1 LSTLVLIFV
10 LFGQPLCLFK
20 KISESSNL
28 AFELLLPM
36 HHDLSNFRFRGAPS
50 VMKFPSLHILKIS
63 FTVVAF
69 ALCISLQASAA
80 CPEPASGTLAICQPS
95 ANSTVFQVP
104 HFEAT
109 ANPTSGSISTMKV
122 YIDGKLI
129 FQNGGG
135 SLSLFEGGVSNGAH
149 HLVINAWDDFGRL
162 YQASEYFS
170 VTGNLP
176 FTCPVTGVGVRI
188 CAPTT
193 GSAVPQNVGFS
204 AGFKGNTAIK
214 FVRTYLDSADVFDFA
229 PAAGQNSIVGNVS
242 AGANSAPGN
251 HTLTVVAWDTNNTV
265 YKSSVGIKTYYE
277 ADCPPKGNTCNPGIY
292 QTTPNDGDDVQSPF
306 RVNASV
312 QNNTASITAMKAY
325 IDGAQVGASSG
336 PTFDQSISAAKGT
349 HILVIQAW
357 DTAGKLYRLTENVN
371 VQ

>member
-1 LSTLVLIFV
+1 
-10 LFGQPLCLFK
+10 
-20 KISESSNL
+20 
-28 AFELLLPM
+28 
-36 HHDLSNFRFRGAPS
+36 
-50 VMKFPSLHILKIS
+50 MKFPSLHILKIS
-63 FTVVAF
+63 FAVFAF
-69 ALCISLQASAA
+69 ALFASSQASAA
-80 CPEPASGTLAICQPS
+80 CPEPASGHLAICQPS
-95 ANSTVFQVP
+95 ANSTIYQVP

-122 YIDGKLI
+122 YVDNKLI

-135 SLSLFEGGVSNGAH
+135 SLNLFEGGVSNGTH

-162 YQASEYFS
+162 YQAQENFS

-188 CAPTT
+188 CAPAT
-193 GSAVPQNVGFS
+193 GSVVSNNLGFT

-214 FVRTYLDSADVFDFA
+214 SVRALLDGADVFDFA
-229 PAAGQNSIVGNVS
+229 PASGQTSVVAGGVNAP
-242 AGANSAPGN
+242 AGT
-251 HTLTVVAWDTNNTV
+251 HTFTVVATDINNTV
-265 YKSSVGIKTYYE
+265 YKSSVSIKTFFE
-277 ADCPPKGNTCNPGIY
+277 GDCPPKGSTCNPGIY

-306 RVNASV
+306 RVSAAV

-325 IDGAQVGASSG
+325 IDGVVVGTSSG
-336 PTFDQSISAAKGT
+336 PTFDQPISAAKGT
-349 HILVIQAW
+349 HILILQAW

>member
-1 LSTLVLIFV
+1 
-10 LFGQPLCLFK
+10 
-20 KISESSNL
+20 
-28 AFELLLPM
+28 
-36 HHDLSNFRFRGAPS
+36 
-50 VMKFPSLHILKIS
+50 MKYPSLHTLKIS
-63 FTVVAF
+63 FAVIAF
-69 ALCISLQASAA
+69 AICVSLQASAA
-80 CPEPASGTLAICQPS
+80 CPEPASGHLAICQPS
-95 ANSTVFQVP
+95 ASSSVYQVP
-104 HFEAT
+104 HIEAT
-109 ANPTSGSISTMKV
+109 ANPTSGSITTMKV

-135 SLSLFEGGVSNGAH
+135 SLSLFEGGVSNGTH

-162 YQASEYFS
+162 YQASENFS

-176 FTCPVTGVGVRI
+176 FSCPVSGVGVRI

-193 GSAVPQNVGFS
+193 GSVVSQNLGLT

-214 FVRTYLDSADVFDFA
+214 FLRAYVDSTDVFDFA
-229 PAAGQNSIVGNVS
+229 PAAGQTSVTG
-242 AGANSAPGN
+242 GAINTIPGT

-265 YKSSVGIKTYYE
+265 YKSSASIKTYYE
-277 ADCPPKGNTCNPGIY
+277 ADCPPRGTTCNPGIY

-312 QNNTASITAMKAY
+312 QNNTAAITAMKAY
-325 IDGAQVGASSG
+325 LDGVQVGASSG
-336 PTFDQSISAAKGT
+336 PTFDQPISAAKGT
-349 HILVIQAW
+349 HILVVQAW

>member
-1 LSTLVLIFV
+1 
-10 LFGQPLCLFK
+10 
-20 KISESSNL
+20 
-28 AFELLLPM
+28 
-36 HHDLSNFRFRGAPS
+36 
-50 VMKFPSLHILKIS
+50 MKFPSLPSLKIS

-69 ALCISLQASAA
+69 ALCVSLQASAA
-80 CPEPASGTLAICQPS
+80 CPEPASGHLAICQPS
-95 ANSTVFQVP
+95 ANSVINQVP
-104 HFEAT
+104 HIEAT
-109 ANPTSGSISTMKV
+109 TNPTSGSITNMKV

-162 YQASEYFS
+162 YQASENFS

-188 CAPTT
+188 CAPTN
-193 GSAVPQNVGFS
+193 GSVISQNIAFT

-214 FVRTYLDSADVFDFA
+214 FVRAYVDSTDVFDFA
-229 PAAGQNSIVGNVS
+229 PAAGQDQVIAGGISSS
-242 AGANSAPGN
+242 ASN
-251 HTLTVVAWDTNNTV
+251 HTLTVVAWDTQNTV

-277 ADCPPKGNTCNPGIY
+277 ADCPPKGTTCNPGIY

-306 RVNASV
+306 RVDASV
-312 QNNTASITAMKAY
+312 QNNTASITAMKVY
-325 IDGAQVGASSG
+325 IDGVQVGASSG
-336 PTFDQSISAAKGT
+336 PTFDQPISAAKGT
-349 HILVIQAW
+349 HILVVQAW

>member
-1 LSTLVLIFV
+1 
-10 LFGQPLCLFK
+10 
-20 KISESSNL
+20 
-28 AFELLLPM
+28 
-36 HHDLSNFRFRGAPS
+36 
-50 VMKFPSLHILKIS
+50 MKFPSLHSLKIS
-63 FTVVAF
+63 FALIAF
-69 ALCISLQASAA
+69 AICISLQASAA
-80 CPEPASGTLAICQPS
+80 CPEPASGHLAICQPS
-95 ANSTVFQVP
+95 ANSTIYQVP

-109 ANPTSGSISTMKV
+109 ANPISGSITNMKV

-135 SLSLFEGGVSNGAH
+135 SLSLFEGGVANGTH

-162 YQASEYFS
+162 YQASEYFG

-188 CAPTT
+188 CAPST
-193 GSAVPQNVGFS
+193 GSVVSNNLGFS

-214 FVRTYLDSADVFDFA
+214 FVRTYLDSTDVFDFA
-229 PAAGQNSIVGNVS
+229 PASGQTSVVAGGVNAP
-242 AGANSAPGN
+242 AGT
-251 HTLTVVAWDTNNTV
+251 HTLTVVAWDTQNTV
-265 YKSSVGIKTYYE
+265 YKSSVSIKTYYE
-277 ADCPPKGNTCNPGIY
+277 ADCPPKGGACNPGIY

-325 IDGAQVGASSG
+325 VDGVQVGASSG
-336 PTFDQSISAAKGT
+336 PTFDQPVSAAKGT